1 MPDVSI
7 AIKATDRFSDA
18 MKTMKDSADKF
29 DKSIVGM
36 QSRLNSLNRN
46 KATLKVDT
54 DRARTEL
61 RSAEK
66 QFAATGD
73 AISELVLQE
82 KQLTFENARRNL
94 SLVSKEAA
102 NVEKQM
108 LKTGNSVSKI
118 GNKAGEGF
126 STIVQSVA
134 TAGGAKMIGSLAQ
147 DSVNTLVGSMLGSN
161 GGNVFSS
168 ALSSAISGAAIGSMI
183 PGIGTAVGAVAGGLV
198 GMASGSV
205 QNWSKKD
212 DAFKSYVQNAVEEQ
226 LNEQTTSLTSGSAL
240 AASRET
246 DQISFATLFKG
257 EDKAK
262 QYLADLVQMAD
273 TTPFLYDDLTAM
285 SKTLAT
291 YGYDENSILPVLQT
305 IGDAGAALGQSTSD
319 MNSVATAIGRMKS
332 SNKTTLEYLNIL
344 NDRGIGAVG
353 MLANAYGVDQGEVY
367 SMISKGQIAGQDAA
381 RIILDAL
388 TDSFA
393 GSMERQSKTFSG
405 ITSTIEGLRQELDN
419 AMGEGYN
426 ETRMAGLQAEREWL
440 EGDSGQ
446 EMQEAYQAIGAW
458 KASLENAKEQYIRD
472 AVNEA
477 MGSDAYKAA
486 EAEGNAAE
494 MGRIIMKAKI
504 DGMNQYNANEGKDE
518 VLAQELSLIDSVRED
533 TSLNDSYWD
542 AGYTLGLSFSKGRAA
557 GMMGSGSG
565 ETSASASPSRMLQGV
580 TLPSGSSYAVGIDYV
595 PYDTHID
602 KGHIHNHIIFCAVNF
617 VDYHKYNS
625 NKRSYYGIRNISDK
639 LCRENG
645 LSVVVLGKGSKGK
658 SYAEYQAEKVGTSW
672 KGKLKI
678 AVDTLIPQVASF
690 EELLQRL
697 QAAGYEIKPGKYI
710 SCRAPGQERFT
721 RLKTLGADYTE
732 EAIKERIE
740 GKRTKAAKAPKEQ
753 RGVSLLID
761 IENSIKAAQSRG
773 YEQWAK
779 IHNLKL
785 AAKTMNFLTE
795 HKIEQYADLISRI
808 EEINAEN
815 VKTTDALKSVEK
827 CLADMAVLMKHVTT
841 YQKTKPVY
849 EAYRRAK
856 DKDAYRA
863 KQESS
868 LILHE
873 AAVKTLKAAGI
884 TKLPNLAAM
893 QEEYEQLQAQKEALY
908 ADYGKLKKKVKEYD
922 VIKQNI
928 DSILRQGKEP
938 ERGKEAERG

>member
-18 MKTMKDSADKF
+18 MKTMKDSANSF

-36 QSRLNSLNRN
+36 QSRLNSLNRT

-108 LKTGNSVSKI
+108 LKTGNSVSKM

-226 LNEQTTSLTSGSAL
+226 LDEQTTSLTSGSAL

-262 QYLADLVQMAD
+262 QYLADLVQMAN
-273 TTPFLYDDLTAM
+273 TTPFLYDDLTSM

-477 MGSDAYKAA
+477 MGSDAYKTA
-486 EAEGNAAE
+486 EAEGDAAE

-542 AGYTLGLSFSKGRAA
+542 AGYTLGQSFSKGRAA
-557 GMMGSGSG
+557 GMMGSGNG

-595 PYDTHID
+595 PYD
-602 KGHIHNHIIFCAVNF
+602 NF
-617 VDYHKYNS
+617 PALLHQGERVQTAEEA
-625 NKRSYYGIRNISDK
+625 RSG
-639 LCRENG
+639 
-645 LSVVVLGKGSKGK
+645 GS
-658 SYAEYQAEKVGTSW
+658 GTSIQIVMN
-672 KGKLKI
+672 GTVI
-678 AVDTLIPQVASF
+678 REDADVERVASALL
-690 EELLQRL
+690 ERMEL
-697 QAAGYEIKPGKYI
+697 AGM
-710 SCRAPGQERFT
+710 
-721 RLKTLGADYTE
+721 
-732 EAIKERIE
+732 
-740 GKRTKAAKAPKEQ
+740 
-753 RGVSLLID
+753 RG
-761 IENSIKAAQSRG
+761 
-773 YEQWAK
+773 
-779 IHNLKL
+779 
-785 AAKTMNFLTE
+785 
-795 HKIEQYADLISRI
+795 
-808 EEINAEN
+808 
-815 VKTTDALKSVEK
+815 
-827 CLADMAVLMKHVTT
+827 
-841 YQKTKPVY
+841 
-849 EAYRRAK
+849 
-856 DKDAYRA
+856 
-863 KQESS
+863 
-868 LILHE
+868 
-873 AAVKTLKAAGI
+873 
-884 TKLPNLAAM
+884 
-893 QEEYEQLQAQKEALY
+893 
-908 ADYGKLKKKVKEYD
+908 
-922 VIKQNI
+922 
-928 DSILRQGKEP
+928 
-938 ERGKEAERG
+938 

>member
-18 MKTMKDSADKF
+18 MKTMKDSANSF

-36 QSRLNSLNRN
+36 QSRLNSLNRT

-108 LKTGNSVSKI
+108 LKTGNSVSKM

-262 QYLADLVQMAD
+262 QYLADLVQLAN
-273 TTPFLYDDLTAM
+273 TTPFLYDDLTSM

-477 MGSDAYKAA
+477 MGSDAYKTA
-486 EAEGNAAE
+486 EAEGDAAE

-542 AGYTLGLSFSKGRAA
+542 AGYTLGQSFSKGRAA
-557 GMMGSGSG
+557 GMMGSGNG

-595 PYDTHID
+595 PYD
-602 KGHIHNHIIFCAVNF
+602 NF
-617 VDYHKYNS
+617 PALLHQGERVQTAEEA
-625 NKRSYYGIRNISDK
+625 RSG
-639 LCRENG
+639 
-645 LSVVVLGKGSKGK
+645 GS
-658 SYAEYQAEKVGTSW
+658 GTSIQIVMN
-672 KGKLKI
+672 GTVI
-678 AVDTLIPQVASF
+678 REDADVERVASALL
-690 EELLQRL
+690 ERMEL
-697 QAAGYEIKPGKYI
+697 AGM
-710 SCRAPGQERFT
+710 
-721 RLKTLGADYTE
+721 
-732 EAIKERIE
+732 
-740 GKRTKAAKAPKEQ
+740 
-753 RGVSLLID
+753 RG
-761 IENSIKAAQSRG
+761 
-773 YEQWAK
+773 
-779 IHNLKL
+779 
-785 AAKTMNFLTE
+785 
-795 HKIEQYADLISRI
+795 
-808 EEINAEN
+808 
-815 VKTTDALKSVEK
+815 
-827 CLADMAVLMKHVTT
+827 
-841 YQKTKPVY
+841 
-849 EAYRRAK
+849 
-856 DKDAYRA
+856 
-863 KQESS
+863 
-868 LILHE
+868 
-873 AAVKTLKAAGI
+873 
-884 TKLPNLAAM
+884 
-893 QEEYEQLQAQKEALY
+893 
-908 ADYGKLKKKVKEYD
+908 
-922 VIKQNI
+922 
-928 DSILRQGKEP
+928 
-938 ERGKEAERG
+938 

>member
-18 MKTMKDSADKF
+18 MKTMKDSANSF

-36 QSRLNSLNRN
+36 QSRLNSLNRT

-108 LKTGNSVSKI
+108 LKTGNSVSKM

-246 DQISFATLFKG
+246 DQISFATIFKG

-262 QYLADLVQMAD
+262 QYLADLVQMAN

-305 IGDAGAALGQSTSD
+305 IGDAGAALSQSTSD

-542 AGYTLGLSFSKGRAA
+542 AGYTLGQSFSKGRAA
-557 GMMGSGSG
+557 GMMGSGNG
-565 ETSASASPSRMLQGV
+565 ETSASASPSKMLQGV

-595 PYDTHID
+595 PYD
-602 KGHIHNHIIFCAVNF
+602 NF
-617 VDYHKYNS
+617 PALLHQGERVQTAEEA
-625 NKRSYYGIRNISDK
+625 RSG
-639 LCRENG
+639 
-645 LSVVVLGKGSKGK
+645 GS
-658 SYAEYQAEKVGTSW
+658 GTSIQIVMN
-672 KGKLKI
+672 GTVI
-678 AVDTLIPQVASF
+678 REDADVERVASALL
-690 EELLQRL
+690 ERMEL
-697 QAAGYEIKPGKYI
+697 AGM
-710 SCRAPGQERFT
+710 
-721 RLKTLGADYTE
+721 
-732 EAIKERIE
+732 
-740 GKRTKAAKAPKEQ
+740 
-753 RGVSLLID
+753 RG
-761 IENSIKAAQSRG
+761 
-773 YEQWAK
+773 
-779 IHNLKL
+779 
-785 AAKTMNFLTE
+785 
-795 HKIEQYADLISRI
+795 
-808 EEINAEN
+808 
-815 VKTTDALKSVEK
+815 
-827 CLADMAVLMKHVTT
+827 
-841 YQKTKPVY
+841 
-849 EAYRRAK
+849 
-856 DKDAYRA
+856 
-863 KQESS
+863 
-868 LILHE
+868 
-873 AAVKTLKAAGI
+873 
-884 TKLPNLAAM
+884 
-893 QEEYEQLQAQKEALY
+893 
-908 ADYGKLKKKVKEYD
+908 
-922 VIKQNI
+922 
-928 DSILRQGKEP
+928 
-938 ERGKEAERG
+938 

>member
-18 MKTMKDSADKF
+18 MKTMKDSANSF

-36 QSRLNSLNRN
+36 QSRLNSLNRT

-108 LKTGNSVSKI
+108 LKTGNSVSKM

-262 QYLADLVQMAD
+262 QYLADLVQMAN

-486 EAEGNAAE
+486 EAEGDAAE

-595 PYDTHID
+595 PYD
-602 KGHIHNHIIFCAVNF
+602 NF
-617 VDYHKYNS
+617 PALLHQGERVQTAEEA
-625 NKRSYYGIRNISDK
+625 RSG
-639 LCRENG
+639 
-645 LSVVVLGKGSKGK
+645 GS
-658 SYAEYQAEKVGTSW
+658 GTSIQIVMN
-672 KGKLKI
+672 GTVI
-678 AVDTLIPQVASF
+678 REDADVERVASALL
-690 EELLQRL
+690 ERMEL
-697 QAAGYEIKPGKYI
+697 AGM
-710 SCRAPGQERFT
+710 
-721 RLKTLGADYTE
+721 
-732 EAIKERIE
+732 
-740 GKRTKAAKAPKEQ
+740 
-753 RGVSLLID
+753 RG
-761 IENSIKAAQSRG
+761 
-773 YEQWAK
+773 
-779 IHNLKL
+779 
-785 AAKTMNFLTE
+785 
-795 HKIEQYADLISRI
+795 
-808 EEINAEN
+808 
-815 VKTTDALKSVEK
+815 
-827 CLADMAVLMKHVTT
+827 
-841 YQKTKPVY
+841 
-849 EAYRRAK
+849 
-856 DKDAYRA
+856 
-863 KQESS
+863 
-868 LILHE
+868 
-873 AAVKTLKAAGI
+873 
-884 TKLPNLAAM
+884 
-893 QEEYEQLQAQKEALY
+893 
-908 ADYGKLKKKVKEYD
+908 
-922 VIKQNI
+922 
-928 DSILRQGKEP
+928 
-938 ERGKEAERG
+938 

>member
-1 MPDVSI
+1 MSAESSI
-7 AIKATDRFSDA
+7 VIKATDRYSETVKR
-18 MKTMKDSADKF
+18 MGETT
-29 DKSIVGM
+29 KSFRKNLGKM
-36 QSRLNSLNRN
+36 EDTLTLLSKN
-46 KATLKVDT
+46 KATIRVDVKQAKSALQ
-54 DRARTEL
+54 D
-61 RSAEK
+61 AEK
-66 QFAATGD
+66 QFAKTRSEADKLKLETAQADYDNMVRNLKSVTKAAGD
-73 AISELVLQE
+73 TEKAISKVQ
-82 KQLTFENARRNL
+82 
-94 SLVSKEAA
+94 
-102 NVEKQM
+102 
-108 LKTGNSVSKI
+108 
-118 GNKAGEGF
+118 NKADPNGNGGF
-126 STIVQSVA
+126 SGIVASIASAGA
-134 TAGGAKMIGSLAQ
+134 TKM
-147 DSVNTLVGSMLGSN
+147 VGSMAQEAAKTLIGSTY
-161 GGNVFSS
+161 GDATGNLLSG
-168 ALSSAISGAAIGSMI
+168 ALSGAISGAAVGSVI
-183 PGIGTAVGAVAGGLV
+183 PVVGTALGAGIGAVTGA
-198 GMASGSV
+198 GSALV

-212 DAFKSYVQNAVEEQ
+212 DAFKSYVQNAVEGQ
-226 LNEQTTSLTSGSAL
+226 LDEQTTSLTSGSAL

-262 QYLADLVQMAD
+262 QYLADLVQMAN

-477 MGSDAYKAA
+477 MGSDVYKAA
-486 EAEGNAAE
+486 EAEGDAAE

-542 AGYTLGLSFSKGRAA
+542 AGYTLGQSFSKGRAA

-595 PYDTHID
+595 PYD
-602 KGHIHNHIIFCAVNF
+602 NF
-617 VDYHKYNS
+617 PALLHQGERVQTAEEA
-625 NKRSYYGIRNISDK
+625 RSG
-639 LCRENG
+639 
-645 LSVVVLGKGSKGK
+645 GS
-658 SYAEYQAEKVGTSW
+658 GTSIQIVMN
-672 KGKLKI
+672 GTVI
-678 AVDTLIPQVASF
+678 REDADVEQVASALL
-690 EELLQRL
+690 ERMEL
-697 QAAGYEIKPGKYI
+697 AGM
-710 SCRAPGQERFT
+710 
-721 RLKTLGADYTE
+721 
-732 EAIKERIE
+732 
-740 GKRTKAAKAPKEQ
+740 
-753 RGVSLLID
+753 RG
-761 IENSIKAAQSRG
+761 
-773 YEQWAK
+773 
-779 IHNLKL
+779 
-785 AAKTMNFLTE
+785 
-795 HKIEQYADLISRI
+795 
-808 EEINAEN
+808 
-815 VKTTDALKSVEK
+815 
-827 CLADMAVLMKHVTT
+827 
-841 YQKTKPVY
+841 
-849 EAYRRAK
+849 
-856 DKDAYRA
+856 
-863 KQESS
+863 
-868 LILHE
+868 
-873 AAVKTLKAAGI
+873 
-884 TKLPNLAAM
+884 
-893 QEEYEQLQAQKEALY
+893 
-908 ADYGKLKKKVKEYD
+908 
-922 VIKQNI
+922 
-928 DSILRQGKEP
+928 
-938 ERGKEAERG
+938 

>member
-18 MKTMKDSADKF
+18 MKTMKDSANSF

-36 QSRLNSLNRN
+36 QSRLNSLNRT

-108 LKTGNSVSKI
+108 LKTGNSVSKM

-262 QYLADLVQMAD
+262 QYLADLVQMAN

-595 PYDTHID
+595 PYD
-602 KGHIHNHIIFCAVNF
+602 NF
-617 VDYHKYNS
+617 PALLHQGERVQTAEEA
-625 NKRSYYGIRNISDK
+625 RSG
-639 LCRENG
+639 
-645 LSVVVLGKGSKGK
+645 GS
-658 SYAEYQAEKVGTSW
+658 GTSIQIVMN
-672 KGKLKI
+672 GTVI
-678 AVDTLIPQVASF
+678 REDADVEREASALL
-690 EELLQRL
+690 ERMEL
-697 QAAGYEIKPGKYI
+697 AGM
-710 SCRAPGQERFT
+710 
-721 RLKTLGADYTE
+721 
-732 EAIKERIE
+732 
-740 GKRTKAAKAPKEQ
+740 
-753 RGVSLLID
+753 RG
-761 IENSIKAAQSRG
+761 
-773 YEQWAK
+773 
-779 IHNLKL
+779 
-785 AAKTMNFLTE
+785 
-795 HKIEQYADLISRI
+795 
-808 EEINAEN
+808 
-815 VKTTDALKSVEK
+815 
-827 CLADMAVLMKHVTT
+827 
-841 YQKTKPVY
+841 
-849 EAYRRAK
+849 
-856 DKDAYRA
+856 
-863 KQESS
+863 
-868 LILHE
+868 
-873 AAVKTLKAAGI
+873 
-884 TKLPNLAAM
+884 
-893 QEEYEQLQAQKEALY
+893 
-908 ADYGKLKKKVKEYD
+908 
-922 VIKQNI
+922 
-928 DSILRQGKEP
+928 
-938 ERGKEAERG
+938 

>member
-18 MKTMKDSADKF
+18 MKTMKDSANSF

-36 QSRLNSLNRN
+36 QSRLNSLNRT

-108 LKTGNSVSKI
+108 LKTGNSVSKM

-226 LNEQTTSLTSGSAL
+226 LDEQTTSLTSGSAL

-262 QYLADLVQMAD
+262 QYLADLVQMAN

-486 EAEGNAAE
+486 EAEGDAAE

-595 PYDTHID
+595 PYD
-602 KGHIHNHIIFCAVNF
+602 NF
-617 VDYHKYNS
+617 PALLHQGERVQTAEEA
-625 NKRSYYGIRNISDK
+625 RSD
-639 LCRENG
+639 
-645 LSVVVLGKGSKGK
+645 GS
-658 SYAEYQAEKVGTSW
+658 GTSIQIVMN
-672 KGKLKI
+672 GTVI
-678 AVDTLIPQVASF
+678 REDADVERVASALL
-690 EELLQRL
+690 ERMEL
-697 QAAGYEIKPGKYI
+697 AGM
-710 SCRAPGQERFT
+710 
-721 RLKTLGADYTE
+721 
-732 EAIKERIE
+732 
-740 GKRTKAAKAPKEQ
+740 
-753 RGVSLLID
+753 RG
-761 IENSIKAAQSRG
+761 
-773 YEQWAK
+773 
-779 IHNLKL
+779 
-785 AAKTMNFLTE
+785 
-795 HKIEQYADLISRI
+795 
-808 EEINAEN
+808 
-815 VKTTDALKSVEK
+815 
-827 CLADMAVLMKHVTT
+827 
-841 YQKTKPVY
+841 
-849 EAYRRAK
+849 
-856 DKDAYRA
+856 
-863 KQESS
+863 
-868 LILHE
+868 
-873 AAVKTLKAAGI
+873 
-884 TKLPNLAAM
+884 
-893 QEEYEQLQAQKEALY
+893 
-908 ADYGKLKKKVKEYD
+908 
-922 VIKQNI
+922 
-928 DSILRQGKEP
+928 
-938 ERGKEAERG
+938 

>member
-18 MKTMKDSADKF
+18 MKTMKDSANSF

-36 QSRLNSLNRN
+36 QSRLNSLNRT

-108 LKTGNSVSKI
+108 LKTGNSVSKM

-246 DQISFATLFKG
+246 DQISFATIFKG

-262 QYLADLVQMAD
+262 QYLADLVQMAN

-542 AGYTLGLSFSKGRAA
+542 AGYTLGQSFSKGRAA
-557 GMMGSGSG
+557 GMMGSGNG
-565 ETSASASPSRMLQGV
+565 ETSASASPSKMLQGV

-595 PYDTHID
+595 PYD
-602 KGHIHNHIIFCAVNF
+602 NF
-617 VDYHKYNS
+617 PALLHQGERVQTAEEA
-625 NKRSYYGIRNISDK
+625 RSG
-639 LCRENG
+639 
-645 LSVVVLGKGSKGK
+645 GS
-658 SYAEYQAEKVGTSW
+658 GTSIQIVMN
-672 KGKLKI
+672 GTVI
-678 AVDTLIPQVASF
+678 REDADVERVASALL
-690 EELLQRL
+690 ERMEL
-697 QAAGYEIKPGKYI
+697 AGM
-710 SCRAPGQERFT
+710 
-721 RLKTLGADYTE
+721 
-732 EAIKERIE
+732 
-740 GKRTKAAKAPKEQ
+740 
-753 RGVSLLID
+753 RG
-761 IENSIKAAQSRG
+761 
-773 YEQWAK
+773 
-779 IHNLKL
+779 
-785 AAKTMNFLTE
+785 
-795 HKIEQYADLISRI
+795 
-808 EEINAEN
+808 
-815 VKTTDALKSVEK
+815 
-827 CLADMAVLMKHVTT
+827 
-841 YQKTKPVY
+841 
-849 EAYRRAK
+849 
-856 DKDAYRA
+856 
-863 KQESS
+863 
-868 LILHE
+868 
-873 AAVKTLKAAGI
+873 
-884 TKLPNLAAM
+884 
-893 QEEYEQLQAQKEALY
+893 
-908 ADYGKLKKKVKEYD
+908 
-922 VIKQNI
+922 
-928 DSILRQGKEP
+928 
-938 ERGKEAERG
+938 

>member
-262 QYLADLVQMAD
+262 QYLADLVQMAN

-305 IGDAGAALGQSTSD
+305 IGDTGAALGHSTSD
-319 MNSVATAIGRMKS
+319 MNAVATAIGRMKS

-486 EAEGNAAE
+486 EAEGDAAE

-542 AGYTLGLSFSKGRAA
+542 AGYTLGQSFSKGRAA

-595 PYDTHID
+595 PYD
-602 KGHIHNHIIFCAVNF
+602 NF
-617 VDYHKYNS
+617 PALLHQGERVQTAEEA
-625 NKRSYYGIRNISDK
+625 RSG
-639 LCRENG
+639 
-645 LSVVVLGKGSKGK
+645 GS
-658 SYAEYQAEKVGTSW
+658 GTSIQIVMN
-672 KGKLKI
+672 GTVI
-678 AVDTLIPQVASF
+678 REDADVERVASALL
-690 EELLQRL
+690 ERMEL
-697 QAAGYEIKPGKYI
+697 AGM
-710 SCRAPGQERFT
+710 
-721 RLKTLGADYTE
+721 
-732 EAIKERIE
+732 
-740 GKRTKAAKAPKEQ
+740 
-753 RGVSLLID
+753 RG
-761 IENSIKAAQSRG
+761 
-773 YEQWAK
+773 
-779 IHNLKL
+779 
-785 AAKTMNFLTE
+785 
-795 HKIEQYADLISRI
+795 
-808 EEINAEN
+808 
-815 VKTTDALKSVEK
+815 
-827 CLADMAVLMKHVTT
+827 
-841 YQKTKPVY
+841 
-849 EAYRRAK
+849 
-856 DKDAYRA
+856 
-863 KQESS
+863 
-868 LILHE
+868 
-873 AAVKTLKAAGI
+873 
-884 TKLPNLAAM
+884 
-893 QEEYEQLQAQKEALY
+893 
-908 ADYGKLKKKVKEYD
+908 
-922 VIKQNI
+922 
-928 DSILRQGKEP
+928 
-938 ERGKEAERG
+938 

>member
-161 GGNVFSS
+161 GGHVFSS

-262 QYLADLVQMAD
+262 QYLADLVQMAN

-595 PYDTHID
+595 PYD
-602 KGHIHNHIIFCAVNF
+602 NF
-617 VDYHKYNS
+617 PALLHQGERVQTAEEA
-625 NKRSYYGIRNISDK
+625 RSG
-639 LCRENG
+639 
-645 LSVVVLGKGSKGK
+645 GS
-658 SYAEYQAEKVGTSW
+658 GTSIQIVMN
-672 KGKLKI
+672 GTVI
-678 AVDTLIPQVASF
+678 REDADVERVASALL
-690 EELLQRL
+690 ERMEL
-697 QAAGYEIKPGKYI
+697 AGM
-710 SCRAPGQERFT
+710 
-721 RLKTLGADYTE
+721 
-732 EAIKERIE
+732 
-740 GKRTKAAKAPKEQ
+740 
-753 RGVSLLID
+753 RG
-761 IENSIKAAQSRG
+761 
-773 YEQWAK
+773 
-779 IHNLKL
+779 
-785 AAKTMNFLTE
+785 
-795 HKIEQYADLISRI
+795 
-808 EEINAEN
+808 
-815 VKTTDALKSVEK
+815 
-827 CLADMAVLMKHVTT
+827 
-841 YQKTKPVY
+841 
-849 EAYRRAK
+849 
-856 DKDAYRA
+856 
-863 KQESS
+863 
-868 LILHE
+868 
-873 AAVKTLKAAGI
+873 
-884 TKLPNLAAM
+884 
-893 QEEYEQLQAQKEALY
+893 
-908 ADYGKLKKKVKEYD
+908 
-922 VIKQNI
+922 
-928 DSILRQGKEP
+928 
-938 ERGKEAERG
+938 

>member
-18 MKTMKDSADKF
+18 MKTMKDSANSF

-36 QSRLNSLNRN
+36 QSRLNSLNRT

-73 AISELVLQE
+73 AISELVLQK

-108 LKTGNSVSKI
+108 LKTGNSVSKM

-262 QYLADLVQMAD
+262 QYLADLVQMAN

-580 TLPSGSSYAVGIDYV
+580 TLPSGSSYAIGIDYV
-595 PYDTHID
+595 PYD
-602 KGHIHNHIIFCAVNF
+602 NF
-617 VDYHKYNS
+617 PALLHQGERVQTAEEA
-625 NKRSYYGIRNISDK
+625 RSG
-639 LCRENG
+639 
-645 LSVVVLGKGSKGK
+645 GS
-658 SYAEYQAEKVGTSW
+658 GTSIQIVMN
-672 KGKLKI
+672 GTVI
-678 AVDTLIPQVASF
+678 REDADVERVASALL
-690 EELLQRL
+690 ERMEL
-697 QAAGYEIKPGKYI
+697 AGM
-710 SCRAPGQERFT
+710 
-721 RLKTLGADYTE
+721 
-732 EAIKERIE
+732 
-740 GKRTKAAKAPKEQ
+740 
-753 RGVSLLID
+753 RG
-761 IENSIKAAQSRG
+761 
-773 YEQWAK
+773 
-779 IHNLKL
+779 
-785 AAKTMNFLTE
+785 
-795 HKIEQYADLISRI
+795 
-808 EEINAEN
+808 
-815 VKTTDALKSVEK
+815 
-827 CLADMAVLMKHVTT
+827 
-841 YQKTKPVY
+841 
-849 EAYRRAK
+849 
-856 DKDAYRA
+856 
-863 KQESS
+863 
-868 LILHE
+868 
-873 AAVKTLKAAGI
+873 
-884 TKLPNLAAM
+884 
-893 QEEYEQLQAQKEALY
+893 
-908 ADYGKLKKKVKEYD
+908 
-922 VIKQNI
+922 
-928 DSILRQGKEP
+928 
-938 ERGKEAERG
+938 

>member
-18 MKTMKDSADKF
+18 MKTMKDSANSF

-36 QSRLNSLNRN
+36 QSRLNSLNRT

-108 LKTGNSVSKI
+108 LKTGNSVSKM

-262 QYLADLVQMAD
+262 QYLADLVQMAN

-565 ETSASASPSRMLQGV
+565 ETSASVSPSRMLQGV

-595 PYDTHID
+595 PYD
-602 KGHIHNHIIFCAVNF
+602 NF
-617 VDYHKYNS
+617 PALLHQGERVQTAEEA
-625 NKRSYYGIRNISDK
+625 RSG
-639 LCRENG
+639 
-645 LSVVVLGKGSKGK
+645 GS
-658 SYAEYQAEKVGTSW
+658 GTSIQ
-672 KGKLKI
+672 I
-678 AVDTLIPQVASF
+678 AMNGTVIREDADVERVASALL
-690 EELLQRL
+690 ERMEL
-697 QAAGYEIKPGKYI
+697 AGM
-710 SCRAPGQERFT
+710 
-721 RLKTLGADYTE
+721 
-732 EAIKERIE
+732 
-740 GKRTKAAKAPKEQ
+740 
-753 RGVSLLID
+753 RG
-761 IENSIKAAQSRG
+761 
-773 YEQWAK
+773 
-779 IHNLKL
+779 
-785 AAKTMNFLTE
+785 
-795 HKIEQYADLISRI
+795 
-808 EEINAEN
+808 
-815 VKTTDALKSVEK
+815 
-827 CLADMAVLMKHVTT
+827 
-841 YQKTKPVY
+841 
-849 EAYRRAK
+849 
-856 DKDAYRA
+856 
-863 KQESS
+863 
-868 LILHE
+868 
-873 AAVKTLKAAGI
+873 
-884 TKLPNLAAM
+884 
-893 QEEYEQLQAQKEALY
+893 
-908 ADYGKLKKKVKEYD
+908 
-922 VIKQNI
+922 
-928 DSILRQGKEP
+928 
-938 ERGKEAERG
+938 

>member
-18 MKTMKDSADKF
+18 MKTMKDSANSF

-36 QSRLNSLNRN
+36 QSRLNSLNRT

-108 LKTGNSVSKI
+108 LKTGNSVSKM

-262 QYLADLVQMAD
+262 QYLADLVQMAN
-273 TTPFLYDDLTAM
+273 TTPFLYDDLTSM

-477 MGSDAYKAA
+477 MGSDAYKTA
-486 EAEGNAAE
+486 EAEGDAAE

-542 AGYTLGLSFSKGRAA
+542 AGYTLGQSFSKGRAA
-557 GMMGSGSG
+557 GMMGSGNG

-580 TLPSGSSYAVGIDYV
+580 TLPSNGSYAVGIDYV
-595 PYDTHID
+595 PYD
-602 KGHIHNHIIFCAVNF
+602 NF
-617 VDYHKYNS
+617 PALLHQGERVQTAEEA
-625 NKRSYYGIRNISDK
+625 RSG
-639 LCRENG
+639 
-645 LSVVVLGKGSKGK
+645 GS
-658 SYAEYQAEKVGTSW
+658 GTSIQIVMN
-672 KGKLKI
+672 GTVI
-678 AVDTLIPQVASF
+678 REDADVERVASALL
-690 EELLQRL
+690 ERMEL
-697 QAAGYEIKPGKYI
+697 AGM
-710 SCRAPGQERFT
+710 
-721 RLKTLGADYTE
+721 
-732 EAIKERIE
+732 
-740 GKRTKAAKAPKEQ
+740 
-753 RGVSLLID
+753 RG
-761 IENSIKAAQSRG
+761 
-773 YEQWAK
+773 
-779 IHNLKL
+779 
-785 AAKTMNFLTE
+785 
-795 HKIEQYADLISRI
+795 
-808 EEINAEN
+808 
-815 VKTTDALKSVEK
+815 
-827 CLADMAVLMKHVTT
+827 
-841 YQKTKPVY
+841 
-849 EAYRRAK
+849 
-856 DKDAYRA
+856 
-863 KQESS
+863 
-868 LILHE
+868 
-873 AAVKTLKAAGI
+873 
-884 TKLPNLAAM
+884 
-893 QEEYEQLQAQKEALY
+893 
-908 ADYGKLKKKVKEYD
+908 
-922 VIKQNI
+922 
-928 DSILRQGKEP
+928 
-938 ERGKEAERG
+938 

>member
-18 MKTMKDSADKF
+18 MKTMKDSANSF

-36 QSRLNSLNRN
+36 QSRLNSLNRT

-108 LKTGNSVSKI
+108 LKTGNSVSKM

-246 DQISFATLFKG
+246 DQISFATIFKG

-262 QYLADLVQMAD
+262 QYLADLVQMANP
-273 TTPFLYDDLTAM
+273 TPFLYDDLTAM

-291 YGYDENSILPVLQT
+291 YGYDETSILPVLQT

-419 AMGEGYN
+419 AIGEGYN

-542 AGYTLGLSFSKGRAA
+542 AGYTLGQSFSKGRAA
-557 GMMGSGSG
+557 GMMGSGNG

-595 PYDTHID
+595 PYD
-602 KGHIHNHIIFCAVNF
+602 NF
-617 VDYHKYNS
+617 PALLHQGERVQTAEEA
-625 NKRSYYGIRNISDK
+625 RSG
-639 LCRENG
+639 
-645 LSVVVLGKGSKGK
+645 GS
-658 SYAEYQAEKVGTSW
+658 GTSIQIVMN
-672 KGKLKI
+672 GTVI
-678 AVDTLIPQVASF
+678 REDADVERVASALL
-690 EELLQRL
+690 ERMEL
-697 QAAGYEIKPGKYI
+697 AGM
-710 SCRAPGQERFT
+710 
-721 RLKTLGADYTE
+721 
-732 EAIKERIE
+732 
-740 GKRTKAAKAPKEQ
+740 
-753 RGVSLLID
+753 RG
-761 IENSIKAAQSRG
+761 
-773 YEQWAK
+773 
-779 IHNLKL
+779 
-785 AAKTMNFLTE
+785 
-795 HKIEQYADLISRI
+795 
-808 EEINAEN
+808 
-815 VKTTDALKSVEK
+815 
-827 CLADMAVLMKHVTT
+827 
-841 YQKTKPVY
+841 
-849 EAYRRAK
+849 
-856 DKDAYRA
+856 
-863 KQESS
+863 
-868 LILHE
+868 
-873 AAVKTLKAAGI
+873 
-884 TKLPNLAAM
+884 
-893 QEEYEQLQAQKEALY
+893 
-908 ADYGKLKKKVKEYD
+908 
-922 VIKQNI
+922 
-928 DSILRQGKEP
+928 
-938 ERGKEAERG
+938 

>member
-262 QYLADLVQMAD
+262 QYLADLVQMAN

-353 MLANAYGVDQGEVY
+353 MLANAYGGDQGEVY

-595 PYDTHID
+595 PYD
-602 KGHIHNHIIFCAVNF
+602 NF
-617 VDYHKYNS
+617 PALLHQGERVQTAEEA
-625 NKRSYYGIRNISDK
+625 RSG
-639 LCRENG
+639 
-645 LSVVVLGKGSKGK
+645 GS
-658 SYAEYQAEKVGTSW
+658 GTSIQIVMN
-672 KGKLKI
+672 GTVI
-678 AVDTLIPQVASF
+678 REDADVERVASALL
-690 EELLQRL
+690 ERMEL
-697 QAAGYEIKPGKYI
+697 AGM
-710 SCRAPGQERFT
+710 
-721 RLKTLGADYTE
+721 
-732 EAIKERIE
+732 
-740 GKRTKAAKAPKEQ
+740 
-753 RGVSLLID
+753 RG
-761 IENSIKAAQSRG
+761 
-773 YEQWAK
+773 
-779 IHNLKL
+779 
-785 AAKTMNFLTE
+785 
-795 HKIEQYADLISRI
+795 
-808 EEINAEN
+808 
-815 VKTTDALKSVEK
+815 
-827 CLADMAVLMKHVTT
+827 
-841 YQKTKPVY
+841 
-849 EAYRRAK
+849 
-856 DKDAYRA
+856 
-863 KQESS
+863 
-868 LILHE
+868 
-873 AAVKTLKAAGI
+873 
-884 TKLPNLAAM
+884 
-893 QEEYEQLQAQKEALY
+893 
-908 ADYGKLKKKVKEYD
+908 
-922 VIKQNI
+922 
-928 DSILRQGKEP
+928 
-938 ERGKEAERG
+938 

>member
-66 QFAATGD
+66 QFAATGY
-73 AISELVLQE
+73 AISELVLKE

-262 QYLADLVQMAD
+262 QYLADLVQMAN

-477 MGSDAYKAA
+477 MGSDAYKTA
-486 EAEGNAAE
+486 EAEGDAAE

-542 AGYTLGLSFSKGRAA
+542 AGYTLGQSFSKGRAA

-595 PYDTHID
+595 PYD
-602 KGHIHNHIIFCAVNF
+602 NF
-617 VDYHKYNS
+617 PALLHQGERVQTAEEA
-625 NKRSYYGIRNISDK
+625 RSD
-639 LCRENG
+639 
-645 LSVVVLGKGSKGK
+645 GS
-658 SYAEYQAEKVGTSW
+658 GTSIQIVMN
-672 KGKLKI
+672 GTVI
-678 AVDTLIPQVASF
+678 REDADVERVASALL
-690 EELLQRL
+690 ERMEL
-697 QAAGYEIKPGKYI
+697 AGM
-710 SCRAPGQERFT
+710 
-721 RLKTLGADYTE
+721 
-732 EAIKERIE
+732 
-740 GKRTKAAKAPKEQ
+740 
-753 RGVSLLID
+753 RG
-761 IENSIKAAQSRG
+761 
-773 YEQWAK
+773 
-779 IHNLKL
+779 
-785 AAKTMNFLTE
+785 
-795 HKIEQYADLISRI
+795 
-808 EEINAEN
+808 
-815 VKTTDALKSVEK
+815 
-827 CLADMAVLMKHVTT
+827 
-841 YQKTKPVY
+841 
-849 EAYRRAK
+849 
-856 DKDAYRA
+856 
-863 KQESS
+863 
-868 LILHE
+868 
-873 AAVKTLKAAGI
+873 
-884 TKLPNLAAM
+884 
-893 QEEYEQLQAQKEALY
+893 
-908 ADYGKLKKKVKEYD
+908 
-922 VIKQNI
+922 
-928 DSILRQGKEP
+928 
-938 ERGKEAERG
+938 

>member
-7 AIKATDRFSDA
+7 VIKATDRFSDA

-262 QYLADLVQMAD
+262 QYLADLVQMAN

-595 PYDTHID
+595 PYD
-602 KGHIHNHIIFCAVNF
+602 NF
-617 VDYHKYNS
+617 PALLHQGERVQTAEEA
-625 NKRSYYGIRNISDK
+625 RSG
-639 LCRENG
+639 
-645 LSVVVLGKGSKGK
+645 GS
-658 SYAEYQAEKVGTSW
+658 GTSIQIVMN
-672 KGKLKI
+672 GTVI
-678 AVDTLIPQVASF
+678 REDADVERVASALL
-690 EELLQRL
+690 ERMEL
-697 QAAGYEIKPGKYI
+697 AGM
-710 SCRAPGQERFT
+710 
-721 RLKTLGADYTE
+721 
-732 EAIKERIE
+732 
-740 GKRTKAAKAPKEQ
+740 
-753 RGVSLLID
+753 RG
-761 IENSIKAAQSRG
+761 
-773 YEQWAK
+773 
-779 IHNLKL
+779 
-785 AAKTMNFLTE
+785 
-795 HKIEQYADLISRI
+795 
-808 EEINAEN
+808 
-815 VKTTDALKSVEK
+815 
-827 CLADMAVLMKHVTT
+827 
-841 YQKTKPVY
+841 
-849 EAYRRAK
+849 
-856 DKDAYRA
+856 
-863 KQESS
+863 
-868 LILHE
+868 
-873 AAVKTLKAAGI
+873 
-884 TKLPNLAAM
+884 
-893 QEEYEQLQAQKEALY
+893 
-908 ADYGKLKKKVKEYD
+908 
-922 VIKQNI
+922 
-928 DSILRQGKEP
+928 
-938 ERGKEAERG
+938 

>member
-18 MKTMKDSADKF
+18 MKTMKDSANSF

-36 QSRLNSLNRN
+36 QSRLNSLNRT

-262 QYLADLVQMAD
+262 QYLADLVQMAN

-477 MGSDAYKAA
+477 MGSDAYKTA
-486 EAEGNAAE
+486 EAEGDAAE

-542 AGYTLGLSFSKGRAA
+542 AGYTLGQSFSKGRAA
-557 GMMGSGSG
+557 GMMGSGNG

-595 PYDTHID
+595 PYD
-602 KGHIHNHIIFCAVNF
+602 NF
-617 VDYHKYNS
+617 PALLHQGERVQTAEEA
-625 NKRSYYGIRNISDK
+625 RSG
-639 LCRENG
+639 
-645 LSVVVLGKGSKGK
+645 GS
-658 SYAEYQAEKVGTSW
+658 GTSIQIVMN
-672 KGKLKI
+672 GTVI
-678 AVDTLIPQVASF
+678 REDADVERVASALL
-690 EELLQRL
+690 ERMEL
-697 QAAGYEIKPGKYI
+697 AGM
-710 SCRAPGQERFT
+710 
-721 RLKTLGADYTE
+721 
-732 EAIKERIE
+732 
-740 GKRTKAAKAPKEQ
+740 
-753 RGVSLLID
+753 RG
-761 IENSIKAAQSRG
+761 
-773 YEQWAK
+773 
-779 IHNLKL
+779 
-785 AAKTMNFLTE
+785 
-795 HKIEQYADLISRI
+795 
-808 EEINAEN
+808 
-815 VKTTDALKSVEK
+815 
-827 CLADMAVLMKHVTT
+827 
-841 YQKTKPVY
+841 
-849 EAYRRAK
+849 
-856 DKDAYRA
+856 
-863 KQESS
+863 
-868 LILHE
+868 
-873 AAVKTLKAAGI
+873 
-884 TKLPNLAAM
+884 
-893 QEEYEQLQAQKEALY
+893 
-908 ADYGKLKKKVKEYD
+908 
-922 VIKQNI
+922 
-928 DSILRQGKEP
+928 
-938 ERGKEAERG
+938 